1 MRISAKGQYALAA
14 VIEIAEQTSDGGV
27 VPAANIAEAIGI
39 SKLSLEQTMLLLK
52 KGDVI
57 YSTKGAK
64 GGYQL
69 ARDPKEIT
77 VFDILMHVEN
87 TLLETMENTVLEQS
101 YEIEKTLRKLVFDPL
116 DQAIIGQ
123 LCSITLQELIEQ
135 VGKNRNNDSFMINM

>member
-14 VIEIAEQTSDGGV
+14 IIEIAEQTSDGGV
-27 VPAANIAEAIGI
+27 VPAVNIAEAIGI

-69 ARDPKEIT
+69 ARDPKTIT
-77 VFDILMHVEN
+77 VLDILMHVEN

-101 YEIEKTLRKLVFDPL
+101 YEIEKTLQKLVFEPL
-116 DQAIIGQ
+116 DQSIIDQ
-123 LCSITLQELIEQ
+123 LSSITLQELIDRAGQ
-135 VGKNRNNDSFMINM
+135 NRTNNSFMINM